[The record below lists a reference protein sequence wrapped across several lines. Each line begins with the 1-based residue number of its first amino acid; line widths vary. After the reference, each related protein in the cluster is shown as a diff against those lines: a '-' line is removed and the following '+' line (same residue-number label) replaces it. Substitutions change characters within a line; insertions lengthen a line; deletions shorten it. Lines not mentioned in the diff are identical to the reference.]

1 VNTASR
7 QDRRRSLRGRIVLP
21 VSLEFDGTTVEGGA
35 DLMDL
40 SEYGAFLRTDAD
52 LEHGDPIRV
61 SFAFDGNE
69 AHQLYQGE
77 GYVVRKL
84 EGGVAIEFEE
94 LNEHLRVFVQRLVGI
109 AEA

>member
-1 VNTASR
+1 
-7 QDRRRSLRGRIVLP
+7 
-21 VSLEFDGTTVEGGA
+21 
-35 DLMDL
+35 
-40 SEYGAFLRTDAD
+40 
-52 LEHGDPIRV
+52 V